1 PMGPYPPPLQQVFQ
15 APRRPGMGT
24 VGKPI
29 KLLANYFEVEIPKMD
44 VYHYEVDIKPDKCP
58 RRVNREVVEYMVQHF
73 KPQLFGDRKPVYDGK
88 KNIYT
93 VLALP
98 IGSEKV
104 DFEVTIP
111 GEGKDRIFK
120 VSIRWLAKV
129 SWRLLQETLVSGRL
143 QVPLDS
149 VQALDVAMRHLASMR
164 YTPVG
169 RSFFSPP
176 EGYYH
181 PLGGGREVWFGFHQS
196 VRPAMWKMML
206 NIDVSA
212 TAFYKAQPVIEFM
225 CEVLDIRNID
235 EQPKTLTDSQRV
247 RFTKEIKGLKV
258 EVTHCGQ
265 MKRKYRVCNV
275 TRRPASHQTF
285 PLQLESGQTVEC
297 TVAQYF
303 KQKYNLQL
311 KYPHLPCL
319 QVGQEQKHT
328 YLPLEVCNI
337 VAGQRCIKKLTDN
350 QTSTMIKATA
360 RSAPDRQEEISRLMK
375 NANFNLD
382 PYIQEF
388 GIKVR
393 DDMAEVTGRVLPAP
407 ILQYGGRNRAIAT
420 PNQGVWDMRG
430 KQFYNGIEIKV
441 WAIACFAPQKQCREE
456 VLKNF
461 TDQLRK
467 ISKDA
472 GMPIQG
478 QPCFCKYAQG
488 ADSVEPMFRHLK
500 NTYSGLQLII
510 VILPGKTP
518 VYGTHRQDGSRFT
531 ILEALHGLAPTYLS
545 ALLHPYVPSRQLR
558 SSDSGLLAV
567 PRSRLSSMGAAEVKR
582 VGDTLLGMATQC
594 VQVKNVVKTSPQTLS
609 NLCLKINVKLGGI
622 NNILVPHQR
631 SAVFQQPVI
640 FLGAD
645 VTHPPAGDGKK
656 PSITAVVGS
665 MDAHPSRYCATV
677 RVQRPRQE
685 IIEDLSYMVR
695 ELLIQFYKS
704 TRFKP
709 TRIIFYRDGVPEGQ
723 LPQSFISG
731 HRTLPTG
738 RCPQDAAHRTL
749 PTGRCWL
756 DSSGVTQITM
766 RMLIAAVIH
775 SGFLSLIRTQILHY
789 ELLAIRDA
797 CIKLEKDYQ
806 PGITYIVVQKRHHT
820 RLFCADKSE
829 RIGKSGNIPAGTT
842 VDTSITH
849 PFEFDFYLCSHAGIQ
864 GTSRPSHYY
873 VLWDDNRFT
882 ADELQIL
889 TYQLCHTYVRC
900 TRSVSIPAPAYYA
913 RLVAFRARYHLVDK
927 EHDSGEGSHVSGQ
940 SNGRDPQALAK
951 AVQIHH
957 DTLRTIPFVVPLC
970 FPRNFNLE
978 SARPFNAASES
989 FYAGV
994 RESFYAGVRESFYAG
1009 VRESFYAGVRESFY
1023 AGVRESFTP
1032 ESASPLRRGPRV
1044 LYAGVR
1050 ESFYAG
1056 VRESFY
1062 AGVRESFYAGVR
1074 ESFYAGVRESFYAGV
1089 RESFYARLRESFNAG
1104 VREGLRRAVGAQ
1116 SLFSMPRRPG
1126 YGTMGK
1132 PIKLL
1137 ANCFQVEIPKMDVY
1151 LYEVDIKPDKC
1162 PRRVNREVV
1171 DSMVQHFKVTIFG
1184 DRRPVYDGK
1193 KSLYTANPLPVAPA
1207 GVDLDV
1213 TLPGEG
1219 GKDRPFKVTIK
1230 FVSLVSWHLLHEVLT
1245 GRSMPE
1251 PLELDKPISTNPVH
1265 AVDVVL
1271 RHLPSMKY
1279 TPVGRSFFSAPEGYD
1294 HPLGGGREV
1303 WFGFHQSVR
1312 PAMWK
1317 MMLNID
1323 VSATAFYKAQPVIQF
1338 MCEVLDIHNID
1349 EQPRP
1354 LTDSHRVKFT
1364 KEIKGLKVEVTHCGT
1379 MRRKYRVCNVTRR
1392 PASHQTFPLQLENGQ
1407 TVERTVAQY
1416 FREKYNLQL
1425 KYPHLPCLQVGQ
1437 EQKHTYLPLE
1447 VCNIVAGQRCIK
1459 KLTDNQ
1465 TSTMIKATARSAPDR
1480 QEEISRLVR
1489 SANYEADP
1497 FVQEFQF
1504 RVRDEMA
1511 HVTGRVLPAPMLQY
1525 GGRVSSEHYLFSSG
1539 PQSQVDPIDRNLDC
1553 RRSFGMK
1560 INPALFLQNRT
1571 VATPSHGVWDMRGK
1585 QFHTGVEIKMWA
1597 IACFATQR
1605 QCREEILKGFTDQL
1619 RKISKD
1625 AGMPIQGQPCFCK
1638 YAQGA
1643 DSVEPMF
1650 RHLKNTY
1657 AGLQLI
1663 IVILP
1668 GKTPVYA
1675 EVKRVGDTL
1684 LGMATQCVQVKNV
1697 VKTSPQT
1704 LSNLCLKINVKLGGI
1719 NNILVPHQRPS
1730 VFQQPVIFLGAD
1742 VTHPPA
1748 GDGKKPSI
1756 AAVVGSMDAHPSRY
1770 CATVRV
1776 QRPRQEV
1783 IQDLASMVRELLI
1796 QFYKSTRYKP
1806 TRIIFY
1812 RDGVSEGQFRQV
1824 LYYELLAIREACISL
1839 EKEYQPGITYIVV
1852 QKRHHT
1858 RLFCADRNERVGR
1871 SGNIPAGTTV
1881 DTDITHPY
1889 EFDFYLCSHAGI
1901 QGTSRPSHYHV
1912 LWDDNCFTADEFQL
1926 LTYQLCHT
1934 YVRCTRSV
1942 SIPAPAYYAHL
1953 VAFRARYHLVDKEH
1967 DSAEG
1972 SHVSGQSNGRDPQA
1986 LAKAVQIHHD
1996 TLRTMYFA

>member
-1 PMGPYPPPLQQVFQ
+1 CSRRPAVPIGPYPPPLQQVFQ

-58 RRVNREVVEYMVQHF
+58 RRVNREVVEYMVQHY

-120 VSIRWLAKV
+120 VSIHWLAKL

-247 RFTKEIKGLKV
+247 RFTKEIKGGFLN
-258 EVTHCGQ
+258 TLFCCAASYYYFLYIFFLHLFC
-265 MKRKYRVCNV
+265 KYR
-275 TRRPASHQTF
+275 Q
-285 PLQLESGQTVEC
+285 
-297 TVAQYF
+297 
-303 KQKYNLQL
+303 
-311 KYPHLPCL
+311 
-319 QVGQEQKHT
+319 HT

-375 NANFNLD
+375 NADFNLD

-388 GIKVR
+388 GIKVK

-518 VYGTHRQDGSRFT
+518 VY
-531 ILEALHGLAPTYLS
+531 
-545 ALLHPYVPSRQLR
+545 
-558 SSDSGLLAV
+558 
-567 PRSRLSSMGAAEVKR
+567 AEVKR

-723 LPQSFISG
+723 LPQ
-731 HRTLPTG
+731 
-738 RCPQDAAHRTL
+738 
-749 PTGRCWL
+749 
-756 DSSGVTQITM
+756 
-766 RMLIAAVIH
+766 
-775 SGFLSLIRTQILHY
+775 ILHY

-806 PGITYIVVQKRHHT
+806 PGITYVVVQKRHHT

-957 DTLRTIPFVVPLC
+957 DT
-970 FPRNFNLE
+970 
-978 SARPFNAASES
+978 
-989 FYAGV
+989 
-994 RESFYAGVRESFYAG
+994 
-1009 VRESFYAGVRESFY
+1009 
-1023 AGVRESFTP
+1023 
-1032 ESASPLRRGPRV
+1032 
-1044 LYAGVR
+1044 
-1050 ESFYAG
+1050 
-1056 VRESFY
+1056 
-1062 AGVRESFYAGVR
+1062 
-1074 ESFYAGVRESFYAGV
+1074 
-1089 RESFYARLRESFNAG
+1089 
-1104 VREGLRRAVGAQ
+1104 
-1116 SLFSMPRRPG
+1116 
-1126 YGTMGK
+1126 
-1132 PIKLL
+1132 
-1137 ANCFQVEIPKMDVY
+1137 
-1151 LYEVDIKPDKC
+1151 
-1162 PRRVNREVV
+1162 
-1171 DSMVQHFKVTIFG
+1171 
-1184 DRRPVYDGK
+1184 
-1193 KSLYTANPLPVAPA
+1193 
-1207 GVDLDV
+1207 
-1213 TLPGEG
+1213 
-1219 GKDRPFKVTIK
+1219 
-1230 FVSLVSWHLLHEVLT
+1230 
-1245 GRSMPE
+1245 
-1251 PLELDKPISTNPVH
+1251 
-1265 AVDVVL
+1265 
-1271 RHLPSMKY
+1271 MK
-1279 TPVGRSFFSAPEGYD
+1279 
-1294 HPLGGGREV
+1294 
-1303 WFGFHQSVR
+1303 
-1312 PAMWK
+1312 
-1317 MMLNID
+1317 
-1323 VSATAFYKAQPVIQF
+1323 
-1338 MCEVLDIHNID
+1338 
-1349 EQPRP
+1349 
-1354 LTDSHRVKFT
+1354 
-1364 KEIKGLKVEVTHCGT
+1364 
-1379 MRRKYRVCNVTRR
+1379 
-1392 PASHQTFPLQLENGQ
+1392 
-1407 TVERTVAQY
+1407 
-1416 FREKYNLQL
+1416 
-1425 KYPHLPCLQVGQ
+1425 
-1437 EQKHTYLPLE
+1437 
-1447 VCNIVAGQRCIK
+1447 
-1459 KLTDNQ
+1459 
-1465 TSTMIKATARSAPDR
+1465 
-1480 QEEISRLVR
+1480 
-1489 SANYEADP
+1489 
-1497 FVQEFQF
+1497 
-1504 RVRDEMA
+1504 
-1511 HVTGRVLPAPMLQY
+1511 
-1525 GGRVSSEHYLFSSG
+1525 
-1539 PQSQVDPIDRNLDC
+1539 
-1553 RRSFGMK
+1553 
-1560 INPALFLQNRT
+1560 
-1571 VATPSHGVWDMRGK
+1571 
-1585 QFHTGVEIKMWA
+1585 
-1597 IACFATQR
+1597 
-1605 QCREEILKGFTDQL
+1605 
-1619 RKISKD
+1619 
-1625 AGMPIQGQPCFCK
+1625 
-1638 YAQGA
+1638 
-1643 DSVEPMF
+1643 
-1650 RHLKNTY
+1650 
-1657 AGLQLI
+1657 
-1663 IVILP
+1663 
-1668 GKTPVYA
+1668 
-1675 EVKRVGDTL
+1675 
-1684 LGMATQCVQVKNV
+1684 
-1697 VKTSPQT
+1697 
-1704 LSNLCLKINVKLGGI
+1704 
-1719 NNILVPHQRPS
+1719 
-1730 VFQQPVIFLGAD
+1730 
-1742 VTHPPA
+1742 
-1748 GDGKKPSI
+1748 
-1756 AAVVGSMDAHPSRY
+1756 
-1770 CATVRV
+1770 
-1776 QRPRQEV
+1776 
-1783 IQDLASMVRELLI
+1783 
-1796 QFYKSTRYKP
+1796 
-1806 TRIIFY
+1806 
-1812 RDGVSEGQFRQV
+1812 
-1824 LYYELLAIREACISL
+1824 
-1839 EKEYQPGITYIVV
+1839 
-1852 QKRHHT
+1852 
-1858 RLFCADRNERVGR
+1858 
-1871 SGNIPAGTTV
+1871 
-1881 DTDITHPY
+1881 
-1889 EFDFYLCSHAGI
+1889 
-1901 QGTSRPSHYHV
+1901 
-1912 LWDDNCFTADEFQL
+1912 
-1926 LTYQLCHT
+1926 
-1934 YVRCTRSV
+1934 
-1942 SIPAPAYYAHL
+1942 
-1953 VAFRARYHLVDKEH
+1953 
-1967 DSAEG
+1967 
-1972 SHVSGQSNGRDPQA
+1972 
-1986 LAKAVQIHHD
+1986 
-1996 TLRTMYFA
+1996 TMYFA